1 MHARTPGAR
10 VADAR
15 ARAAGAPARIRRVE
29 VRAPAKINLDLR
41 VLGLRPDGYHE
52 VRTILQTVALH
63 DTLTVTARP
72 GPLTVRSGSAWVP
85 RDEDNLVWLAG
96 AALWRALG
104 RSRPPAGA
112 AITIRKRVP
121 AGAGLGG
128 ASSDA
133 AAALRAL
140 RLIWT
145 PAANARLLQEVAAA
159 VGSDVA
165 FFLRGGTM
173 LATGRGERTRALR
186 ALRQYEVV
194 LASPPFAVSTPAAY
208 RWWDEMP
215 GRAEPAGRL
224 PGQSS
229 RDGDDRGGRGG
240 VAGGERGRS
249 RRDGDDRGGRGAGAG
264 ARPAARR
271 SPAGWRADPGRL
283 RNDLED
289 PVVARHPAIGEAV
302 ARLRAAGAARAAM
315 TGSGSAVFGLFDSTA
330 AAERARRAIRGAGW
344 RTTLTR
350 TIDEA
355 AYARLAAVVRMF

>member
-1 MHARTPGAR
+1 MHTRTSRARISEPRAR
-10 VADAR
+10 V
-15 ARAAGAPARIRRVE
+15 GGIE

-41 VLGLRPDGYHE
+41 VLGLRPDGFHE
-52 VRTILQTVALH
+52 VRTLMQTVALH
-63 DTLTVTARP
+63 DTLSVTARP

-85 RDEDNLVWLAG
+85 RDRDNLVWKAG

-104 RSRPPAGA
+104 RSGPPAGA

-133 AAALRAL
+133 AAAMRVL

-145 PAANARLLQEVAAA
+145 PAANVRLLQEVAAA

-173 LATGRGERTRALR
+173 VATGRGERTRALR
-186 ALRQYEVV
+186 ALRRYEVV
-194 LASPPFAVSTPAAY
+194 LAVPPFAVSTPAAY

-215 GRAEPAGRL
+215 GHG
-224 PGQSS
+224 
-229 RDGDDRGGRGG
+229 
-240 VAGGERGRS
+240 
-249 RRDGDDRGGRGAGAG
+249 
-264 ARPAARR
+264 RPARR
-271 SPAGWRADPGRL
+271 APAGWRADPGRL
-283 RNDLED
+283 RNDLEAA
-289 PVVARHPAIGEAV
+289 VVARHPAIGEAV

-315 TGSGSAVFGLFDSTA
+315 TGSGSAVFGLFESTA
-330 AAERARRAIRGAGW
+330 AAARARRAIRGAGW

-350 TIDEA
+350 TVDEA
-355 AYARLAAVVRMF
+355 AYARLATVVGMH

>member
-1 MHARTPGAR
+1 MHARTSR
-10 VADAR
+10 VRVAR
-15 ARAAGAPARIRRVE
+15 ARPAVRLE

-41 VLGLRPDGYHE
+41 VLDLRPDGFHE

-63 DTLTVTARP
+63 DTLTLTARP
-72 GPLTVRSGSAWVP
+72 GPLIVRSGSPWVP
-85 RDEDNLVWLAG
+85 RDRDNLVWKAG

-104 RSRPPAGA
+104 RSGQPTDVAVR
-112 AITIRKRVP
+112 IRKRVP

-140 RLIWT
+140 RLVWA
-145 PAANARLLQEVAAA
+145 PAASARLLHEVAAA

-186 ALRQYEVV
+186 ALRRYDVV

-215 GRAEPAGRL
+215 GLAERT
-224 PGQSS
+224 
-229 RDGDDRGGRGG
+229 
-240 VAGGERGRS
+240 
-249 RRDGDDRGGRGAGAG
+249 
-264 ARPAARR
+264 
-271 SPAGWRADPGRL
+271 PAGWRAHPGRL
-283 RNDLED
+283 RNDLEE

-302 ARLRAAGAARAAM
+302 ARLRAAGAVRAAM
-315 TGSGSAVFGLFDSTA
+315 TGSGSAVFGLFESTA
-330 AAERARRAIRGAGW
+330 AAARARRAAGGAGW
-344 RTTLTR
+344 RTTLTQ
-350 TIDEA
+350 TVDA
-355 AYARLAAVVRMF
+355 SAYARLAAVVRMN